1 MEKLAIE
8 GGKPVNTEPFPMWPS
23 FSEKTIQMVSEPLKT
38 GKVNYWTGEI
48 GVKFEKEWAKYNGAK
63 YCITT
68 TNGTSALHTA
78 VSALGIGPGDEV
90 ICPSYSF
97 IASSFCILQAGA
109 LPVFADTVFSS
120 N

>member
-23 FSEKTIQMVSEPLKT
+23 FSEKTIQMVAEPLKT

-48 GVKFEKEWAKYNGAK
+48 GVKFEKAWAEYNGAK

-78 VSALGIGPGDEV
+78 VSALGIFF
-90 ICPSYSF
+90 Y
-97 IASSFCILQAGA
+97 CILFLYPSGRSITCICGYRRNTYNR
-109 LPVFADTVFSS
+109 PE
-120 N
+120 

>member
-1 MEKLAIE
+1 M
-8 GGKPVNTEPFPMWPS
+8 TE
-23 FSEKTIQMVSEPLKT
+23 
-38 GKVNYWTGEI
+38 EI

-68 TNGTSALHTA
+68 TNGTSALHKA
-78 VSALGIGPGDEV
+78 VSALGIGSGNEV

-109 LPVFADTVFSS
+109 LPIFADTNESHTIVQMILKTKLLKEQKQF
-120 N
+120 